1 MAKAT
6 VTEESKSQVGRAMEK
21 LEGERERVNL
31 IKRNEWFYGDDV
43 KGFDGDDRCG
53 KRKRGRQ
60 RGHDGLG
67 AFAIQPALEERERER
82 GGERHRERERER
94 ERGRERDQS

>member
-1 MAKAT
+1 M
-6 VTEESKSQVGRAMEK
+6 
-21 LEGERERVNL
+21 NL

-82 GGERHRERERER
+82 EGGETQRERERER
-94 ERGRERDQS
+94 EREGERPELITASPVRLSPESRAVSFLRSGC